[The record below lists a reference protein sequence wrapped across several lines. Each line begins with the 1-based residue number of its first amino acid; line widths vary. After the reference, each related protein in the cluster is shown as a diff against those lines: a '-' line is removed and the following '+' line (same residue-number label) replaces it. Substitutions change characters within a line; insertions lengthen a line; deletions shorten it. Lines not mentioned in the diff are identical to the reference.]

1 MLIIR
6 NLQHDVT
13 LQKLIVKDMKPTLV
27 VLAAGMGSRYG
38 GLKQI
43 DTLGPS
49 GQAILQYS
57 CFDAARAGFG
67 KVVFVIRRDIEKDFK
82 EVIISKVSRSIACE
96 YCFQDKT
103 DLPEGFSL
111 PADREKPWGTAHAV
125 FAARNN
131 VHEPF
136 AVINSDDYYGRSA
149 FETLGKHLAS
159 INNDSTE
166 HAMVGYVL
174 EKTMSRNGSVSRG
187 VCTVKDGKLDSIVE
201 NLKIYFDGDKI
212 ISDLGDRKVQMTGK
226 ETVSM
231 NLFGFSPKAFEEF
244 NSYWSEF
251 IRNNVAQEKTE
262 ALLPVAASDI
272 SKKGL
277 GTIKVYTSEES
288 WFGMTYPEDR
298 EVVKSEIA
306 NKIASGYYPEILWE
320 K

>member
-1 MLIIR
+1 
-6 NLQHDVT
+6 
-13 LQKLIVKDMKPTLV
+13 MKPTLL

-38 GLKQI
+38 GVKQI
-43 DTLGPS
+43 DSVGKNGECLLDF
-49 GQAILQYS
+49 AAY
-57 CFDAARAGFG
+57 DAKKSGFG
-67 KVVFVIRRDIEKDFK
+67 KVVYIIRKDIEKDFR
-82 EVIISKVSRSIACE
+82 ERLFDRVARNMDAE
-96 YCFQDKT
+96 YVFQSH
-103 DLPEGFSL
+103 ESL
-111 PADREKPWGTAHAV
+111 LTEEEIRLSSARTKPWGTAHAV
-125 FAARNN
+125 LCAEKAI
-131 VHEPF
+131 HEPF